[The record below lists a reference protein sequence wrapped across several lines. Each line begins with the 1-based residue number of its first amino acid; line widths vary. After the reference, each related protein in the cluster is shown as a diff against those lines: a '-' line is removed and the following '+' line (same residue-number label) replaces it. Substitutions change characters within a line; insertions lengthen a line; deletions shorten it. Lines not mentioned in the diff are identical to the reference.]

1 MTDIIS
7 FIKLTY
13 KNRIG

>member
-13 KNRIG
+13 KNQIG